1 MVLNDATIA
10 ALDVSDPVRLAT
22 RVAALPGWPFGEVRL
37 HRIAEGYTNSNY
49 FMSAADGEHFL
60 KVPGAGSE
68 ALLDRKVAHE
78 AAVTA
83 GERGVGPVVEFFD
96 PTTGVEVSAFLEGYR
111 SSSFQDLTDADFVA
125 DLMDLYREWHTG
137 PLLSVTKTLFDMIDE
152 HIAQLDRAGYR
163 WEPYQR
169 EVVERWMPVQR
180 AYLAAGLD
188 IVPGHNDM
196 LPSNYMVRE
205 GAPMMLIDYD
215 YAANTDRYYELGALL
230 SMGGFDEATRA
241 RLVERY
247 LGAPETPGVRARL
260 AVCATGTFVKWGLW
274 GLVNSTLRAADDTDY
289 VKYGAGMLAEALTQL
304 RDPASAG
311 LEAALAR

>member
-1 MVLNDATIA
+1 MLNDATIPGLA
-10 ALDVSDPVRLAT
+10 VGDPVGLAT
-22 RVAALPGWPFGEVRL
+22 QIAALPGWPFGEVRL

-49 FMSAADGEHFL
+49 LMSAADGDHFL
-60 KVPGAGSE
+60 KVPGAGT
-68 ALLDRKVAHE
+68 AAFLDRRVAHE
-78 AAVTA
+78 AAVAA

-96 PTTGVEVSAFLEGYR
+96 PASGVEVSAFLEGYR
-111 SSSFQDLTDADFVA
+111 SSAFHDLADADFVA
-125 DLMDLYREWHTG
+125 NLMDLYRDWHAG

-152 HIAQLDRAGYR
+152 HIAQLDGAGYR

-169 EVVERWMPVQR
+169 EVVDRWLPLQR
-180 AYLAAGLD
+180 AYIEAGLE

-196 LPSNYMVRE
+196 LPSNYMVRD

-215 YAANTDRYYELGALL
+215 YAANTDRFYELGALL

-241 RLVERY
+241 RLIERY
-247 LGAPETPGVRARL
+247 LGAPETPAVRARL

-274 GLVNSTLRAADDTDY
+274 GLVNSTLRTGDDTDY
-289 VKYGAGMLAEALTQL
+289 VKYGAGMLAEALAQL

-311 LEAALAR
+311 REGALRD